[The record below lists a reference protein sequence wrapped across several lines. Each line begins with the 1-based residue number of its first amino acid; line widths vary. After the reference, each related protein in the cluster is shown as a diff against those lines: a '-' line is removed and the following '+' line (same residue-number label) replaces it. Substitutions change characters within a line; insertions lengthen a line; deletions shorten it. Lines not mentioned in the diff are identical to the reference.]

1 MAAYYLE
8 SFGCRASQAD
18 GDAIAVQ
25 LDRMGLRAAG
35 TLAAADVLIVN
46 TCTVTAEADRD
57 ARSAIRRAE
66 RVNPGLQVVV
76 TGCYAQRAPAEIAA
90 LPGVAA
96 VVGNSHKDQVA
107 SIARQLAS
115 RQFTGGPIQP
125 DSTPRNAGA
134 ASGFVP
140 LAALLA
146 NPAAEASAW
155 TGPSAHTSAY
165 THASVYTLTGDIFAH
180 TDFTLPSLP
189 ASALRAESGGQ
200 PRSRTR
206 PTLKIQDGCGNRCTF
221 CVIPSTRGNSR
232 SLPAAAALDAVREF
246 VDAGGVELVVSGI
259 NLGQWGRDL
268 RAGNEAGNGSKA
280 RFADL
285 LAQILE
291 TTALP
296 RLRIS
301 SVEPM
306 DWTEDL
312 IALMQRWGRG
322 PHPRLARHAHL
333 PLQSGSDRIL
343 RRMHRRYR
351 PWHYA
356 ERVAAI
362 HAAIP
367 EAAIGADVMVGFPG
381 ESEADFAENYD
392 FLAAQ
397 PFTYL
402 HLFPFS
408 ARPGTPAWELHREN
422 PVPGA
427 AVRERMAAL
436 QSLVARKNLAFRAGF
451 AGKTLSAVT
460 LVAAEPAR
468 SASHSAALTDN
479 FLAVELDAI
488 MPANTMLT
496 VRIEGLTNHG
506 LRAVPMKETGG
517 RPEPSSAHPMATADA
532 LPPSS

>member
-107 SIARQLAS
+107 SIAVQLAR

-125 DSTPRNAGA
+125 SSTPRNAGA

-140 LAALLA
+140 LDALLLA
-146 NPAAEASAW
+146 NPSAEASAW

-165 THASVYTLTGDIFAH
+165 THASAYTLTGDIFAH

-189 ASALRAESGGQ
+189 ASALRAENGGQ

-232 SLPAAAALDAVREF
+232 SLPGDAALDAVREF

-268 RAGNEAGNGSKA
+268 RAGNGNKA

-285 LAQILE
+285 LAEILE

-362 HAAIP
+362 HSASP

-408 ARPGTPAWELHREN
+408 ARPGTPAWKLHREN
-422 PVPGA
+422 PVPGV

-436 QSLVARKNLAFRAGF
+436 QSLVARKNHAFRAGF

-488 MPANTMLT
+488 MPANTLLT
-496 VRIEGLTNHG
+496 VRIEGLTDHG
-506 LRAVPMKETGG
+506 LRAVPMQEPGG
-517 RPEPSSAHPMATADA
+517 RAEPSSAHPMATADA